1 MSLLAIQDDSCQDKR
16 KYIEPCRF
24 DATGMDRIKFD
35 ILRLDTLHPKVSG
48 NKWLK
53 LKPWLSRYAAGG
65 YYGILT
71 KGGPWSNHLH
81 ACSYACRALGIP
93 LMAIIK
99 GSESQPLT
107 PTLQDLKKHKSYF
120 IWVNHSTYKK
130 EAPWQEMAD
139 NLQHLYIP
147 MGGEGPE
154 GISGVKQWFDTLQ
167 APAYDYLLCAF
178 GTGTTLLGIGQSALQ
193 CPNFITTDSGT
204 RDVQRLTALQQQ
216 LDAEG
221 RRLIIQ
227 PALGKFGK
235 VSDETIAFVKHWHK
249 ATGIV
254 LDIVYTAPLLQLL
267 LKLVADGT
275 IPAGSRVLAVHTG
288 GVQGNR
294 SVPRLATLKSK
305 VKNQNKR
312 NTPD

>member
-1 MSLLAIQDDSCQDKR
+1 MSLLAIPDDSYQDKR

-24 DATGMDRIKFD
+24 DAPGMDLIKLD
-35 ILRLDTLHPKVSG
+35 MLRLDTLHPKVSG

-65 YYGILT
+65 YHGILT

-81 ACSYACRALGIP
+81 ACSYACRALNIP
-93 LMAIIK
+93 LKALVK

-107 PTLQDLKKHKSYF
+107 PTLQDVKHNGDSLIWANHGSY
-120 IWVNHSTYKK
+120 TK
-130 EAPWQEMAD
+130 EELWQELAD
-139 NLQHLYIP
+139 SLNYLYIP

-154 GISGVKQWFDTLQ
+154 GVAGVTEWFNQLD

-178 GTGTTLLGIGQSALQ
+178 GTGTTLLGIGQSVLE

-204 RDVQRLTALQQQ
+204 RDAKRLETLQLQ
-216 LDAEG
+216 LEGEG
-221 RRLIIQ
+221 RKLLAHAAPGR
-227 PALGKFGK
+227 FGK

-254 LDIVYTAPLLQLL
+254 LDIVYTAPFLQLL

-275 IPAGSRVLAVHTG
+275 IPAGSSVLAVHTG

-294 SVPRLATLKSK
+294 SVPQLAKLKNN
-305 VKNQNKR
+305 VKKQGAG